1 MKLETKAVKLGKS
14 DDAEDSDGVILPTV
28 FLCFL
33 KVYYFSNP
41 KSAFLRCLE
50 KQWRTS

>member
-1 MKLETKAVKLGKS
+1 MKLETKVVKSGKR

-33 KVYYFSNP
+33 KVYHFSNP